1 MPPSLPP
8 QKLDKMPQSADK
20 HVAEVQTSSP
30 VDNKV
35 ADLRVYRK
43 GWGLYQFCAEKYFLH
58 HKCAPTVQL
67 HVVQE
72 LWEMLL
78 IDSDPSTEEVQ
89 SNTEAAAL
97 HMLLSKE
104 AQGAS
109 NSSRMLKFLGEIQGN
124 SIVLL
129 IDYGSSHSF
138 INERLASSLAA
149 VTSVAQ
155 FMAVQVANG
164 QMLHSNFVIDHAEWQ
179 IQGYTFSSSLKV
191 IPLPYYDM
199 IICINWCD
207 TSSVSVTTTVPLQ
220 CSYSVS
226 WF

>member
-1 MPPSLPP
+1 
-8 QKLDKMPQSADK
+8 
-20 HVAEVQTSSP
+20 
-30 VDNKV
+30 
-35 ADLRVYRK
+35 
-43 GWGLYQFCAEKYFLH
+43 
-58 HKCAPTVQL
+58 
-67 HVVQE
+67 
-72 LWEMLL
+72 
-78 IDSDPSTEEVQ
+78 VQ

-164 QMLHSNFVIDHAEWQ
+164 QMLHSNFVSDHAEWQ

-226 WF
+226 WFQFKFEFKSSL